1 MSQVQWEMHGT
12 IMSAVM
18 LEEWKIRGDRSIV
31 AYANRIAVEYGLDKV
46 CQTSQQ
52 EVCQKSH

>member
-1 MSQVQWEMHGT
+1 
-12 IMSAVM
+12 MSAVM

-31 AYANRIAVEYGLDKV
+31 AYAYRIAVEYGLDKV

-52 EVCQKSH
+52 EVVQKSH